1 VDDAVLE
8 RESLFP
14 RRVSSTVMALERSE
28 LVVSVEQEAAPPGQ
42 PARRLRLE
50 ARFPA
55 SARPP
60 TAAELGEAIGRLDR
74 ELSEAARVAGY
85 VPTSPV
91 RPDRPVNELV
101 ETYRPRQAELV
112 ELLLAEGEVTP
123 GEAESLRS
131 YLAGPVAAG
140 VTSAPPR
147 DEIPVTDRP
156 IAAAPLENDRTSGR
170 ARTVP
175 ELLSTYRIE
184 SLRQAGAVRARRQ
197 ISFEE
202 YMALKRHFG
211 PTEPAPAPVHEA

>member
-1 VDDAVLE
+1 M
-8 RESLFP
+8 
-14 RRVSSTVMALERSE
+14 TLERSE
-28 LVVSVEQEAAPPGQ
+28 LILSVEQEAAPSGQ

-50 ARFPA
+50 ARFA
-55 SARPP
+55 ADARPP
-60 TAAELGEAIGRLDR
+60 SAEELAEAIGRLDR
-74 ELSEAARVAGY
+74 ELSEAARVAGFL
-85 VPTSPV
+85 PTSPV
-91 RPDRPVNELV
+91 RPDRPVTELV

-123 GEAESLRS
+123 GEAESLRG
-131 YLAGPVAAG
+131 YLAGPLGSAAP
-140 VTSAPPR
+140 VAPPR

-156 IAAAPLENDRTSGR
+156 IAAAPLENDRPSGR

>member
-1 VDDAVLE
+1 VTLE
-8 RESLFP
+8 R
-14 RRVSSTVMALERSE
+14 TE
-28 LVVSVEQEAAPPGQ
+28 LVVSVEEEAALPGQ
-42 PARRLRLE
+42 PPKRLRLE

-55 SARPP
+55 GTRPP
-60 TAAELGEAIGRLDR
+60 SAAELGEAIARLDR
-74 ELSEAARVAGY
+74 ELREAAGSAGY
-85 VPTSPV
+85 APTAPARV
-91 RPDRPVNELV
+91 DRSVTELV

-112 ELLLAEGEVTP
+112 ELLLAEGEVSV
-123 GEAESLRS
+123 GEAGLLRS

-140 VTSAPPR
+140 APTNPPR

-156 IAAAPLENDRTSGR
+156 IAAAPLENDRTGGR

-175 ELLSTYRIE
+175 DLLSTYRIE

-211 PTEPAPAPVHEA
+211 PNEATPTPPAREAPATD